1 MKPIHLPTLGPRYWT
16 ALCLASIFGANMGD
30 FFAHDLGLGHVAGL
44 PFLAAALLA
53 VLLAERFE
61 SLRHEVYYWT
71 AIIVVRTAATNFAD
85 YAAGD
90 LKLPRIWVMAVLTVL
105 LIAAVWASWHFAWR
119 RETDKSDAVL
129 RADLGYWVCMFLAGT
144 LGTEAG
150 DYSSH
155 NLKLGDA
162 GAALLLSPMVALML
176 VAGRAAPALAGL
188 LDDGRHDPGRRHGGG
203 RLPGRPP
210 HARIAA
216 QHPSHGPRAHR
227 RARRLEGPGGARSGP
242 HIAASLDDGAQ
253 MIEVVQ

>member
-1 MKPIHLPTLGPRYWT
+1 MKSIHLPTLGPRYWT
-16 ALCLASIFGANMGD
+16 ALCLASICGANMGD

-53 VLLAERFE
+53 VLLAERFD

-71 AIIVVRTAATNFAD
+71 ALSSCAQPRRLSRTSRQAISSCR
-85 YAAGD
+85 GS
-90 LKLPRIWVMAVLTVL
+90 AVLTVL

-176 VAGRAAPALAGL
+176 GR
-188 LDDGRHDPGRRHGGG
+188 GG
-203 RLPGRPP
+203 RLLLLPVYWTTVVMIRAAGTAVGDFLAGRHMLGLPLSTLLTGLVL
-210 HARIAA
+210 IAVLVVWKVPA
-216 QHPSHGPRAHR
+216 APDQDRTLRRPSMT
-227 RARRLEGPGGARSGP
+227 ARR
-242 HIAASLDDGAQ
+242 
-253 MIEVVQ
+253 